1 MAGWNRADT
10 GCPHLGT
17 MSGES
22 PRGVLKNTPLA
33 GTRRPEF
40 GRLLPGRHLP
50 SARST
55 RATSTERGWQPWPVM
70 RGTPV
75 SPPHPKIRE
84 AMEDQIGEEEE
95 DGESSL
101 APPPLQV
108 PEASRRQVLEGTGKR
123 WDLRRM
129 WDQCF
134 KPDDPE
140 FTLM

>member
-1 MAGWNRADT
+1 
-10 GCPHLGT
+10 
-17 MSGES
+17 
-22 PRGVLKNTPLA
+22 
-33 GTRRPEF
+33 
-40 GRLLPGRHLP
+40 
-50 SARST
+50 
-55 RATSTERGWQPWPVM
+55 
-70 RGTPV
+70 
-75 SPPHPKIRE
+75 
-84 AMEDQIGEEEE
+84 MEDQIGEEEE

-101 APPPLQV
+101 DPPPLQV